1 MLMLEL
7 LDKFVELVLG
17 RADLLREQTG
27 TFLQVTTYVTHRI
40 IPQLPST
47 AFKPIKLSS
56 GSGQFLAAQKL
67 RSDVIFEQ
75 HCDQATWKFAFLRKA
90 IVGPASATAVTL
102 FAFA

>member
-17 RADLLREQTG
+17 GADLLREQTG

-40 IPQLPST
+40 KLPST
-47 AFKPIKLSS
+47 AFKPSKLRS

-67 RSDVIFEQ
+67 
-75 HCDQATWKFAFLRKA
+75 
-90 IVGPASATAVTL
+90 
-102 FAFA
+102 